1 MKPVRS
7 AERECGTAGV
17 KTRIASITGIQRR
30 MTMSSKRKRF
40 RPGVPIR
47 SLDELTRQ
55 EFVFFNGKLY
65 HKGWFAS
72 WQLMWCA
79 THIRYGELLYAVKED
94 NEDDK

>member
-1 MKPVRS
+1 
-7 AERECGTAGV
+7 
-17 KTRIASITGIQRR
+17 
-30 MTMSSKRKRF
+30 MSSKRKRF